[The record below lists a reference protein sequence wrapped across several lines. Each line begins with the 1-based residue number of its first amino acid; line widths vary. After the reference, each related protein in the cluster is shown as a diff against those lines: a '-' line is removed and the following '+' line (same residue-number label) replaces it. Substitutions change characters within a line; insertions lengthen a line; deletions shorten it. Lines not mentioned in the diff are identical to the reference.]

1 MHYAESLRPDL
12 GVQLKFDSQQSE
24 SFGGLGGGNGVSSG
38 SSQVAAGAESLSVAQ
53 SESQPQRNPQAQQQQ
68 QRQVVQQMQQQQQQQ
83 ELKRQE
89 KLKEQ
94 VMLMKRRKELQQ
106 QDGGGMN
113 ATPPNKRDGSGSGL
127 ETAGGGSDSQLGA
140 DVKKAKQIERLA
152 AKVVEKLAARE
163 RGGHDN
169 IDALADKVAAR
180 IHAGG
185 GTGMPSKSTQQNIP
199 KQQSLAQKKARR
211 QLQKQQQQQQQHVAP
226 RHPNG
231 DSRGSAAGSGVS
243 RAADLTDI
251 QRAALMA
258 NGRMTDMQ
266 RAAMMLTHSSDQAP
280 EDYAPPEVWDQDP
293 DQPYQ
298 YASERTAAAA
308 VAAARKT
315 GRKNSF
321 DASVPNGSTYHQEE
335 EGLDVPKT
343 GLHARPSMDRRTD
356 VQVAARMLDRE
367 LSESGGP
374 PRPRYKSVS
383 HAAASLGNP
392 SQKKDS
398 CLIC

>member
-1 MHYAESLRPDL
+1 M
-12 GVQLKFDSQQSE
+12 V
-24 SFGGLGGGNGVSSG
+24 
-38 SSQVAAGAESLSVAQ
+38 
-53 SESQPQRNPQAQQQQ
+53 
-68 QRQVVQQMQQQQQQQ
+68 
-83 ELKRQE
+83 
-89 KLKEQ
+89 
-94 VMLMKRRKELQQ
+94 
-106 QDGGGMN
+106 
-113 ATPPNKRDGSGSGL
+113 
-127 ETAGGGSDSQLGA
+127 
-140 DVKKAKQIERLA
+140 ER
-152 AKVVEKLAARE
+152 LAARE

-169 IDALADKVAAR
+169 IDALVDKVAAR

-185 GTGMPSKSTQQNIP
+185 GTGMPSQSTQQNIP
-199 KQQSLAQKKARR
+199 KQESLAQKKARR
-211 QLQKQQQQQQQHVAP
+211 QFQKQQQQQQQHVAL
-226 RHPNG
+226 RHSNG
-231 DSRGSAAGSGVS
+231 DGRGSAAGSGGS

-315 GRKNSF
+315 GRKNS
-321 DASVPNGSTYHQEE
+321 EE